1 MEELLEIERAVL
13 GVLMI
18 DTTALSR
25 CTIQPYHLYSETN
38 REVLKAIFE
47 LAEENNPTDFMSVND
62 KLGNKYTGEL
72 MTITA
77 KVSSKANL
85 EYHCS
90 IIIQKYITRQL
101 ITLCQNTISKASDP
115 TADIFQIIQAHT
127 SEIENYS
134 IKQTKDFVK
143 FQDVSTQV
151 IKKIETMQQSGK
163 SIVGLDTGYERLNKI
178 SHGWHSPDLVIIAAR
193 PATGKT
199 AFALNLATNLAK
211 QQIPVAF
218 FSLEMSAEQLATRV
232 LSSITGIYS
241 NLLSKADINEWGWK
255 TLLSTDY
262 NIPMYIDD
270 TASLNIM
277 DFKEKARKSVKNFGV
292 KAIFVDYL
300 QLLTV
305 YGKNNREQEISTIS
319 RTFKGIA
326 KELNIPIIALA
337 QLSRDVEKRNG
348 EPRLS
353 DLRESGAIEQDADIV
368 IALHNEEPDAENP
381 LIKVIYLKHRNGEV
395 GHIRLEF
402 EKSKQLFKDTL

>member
-72 MTITA
+72 MSITA

-115 TADIFQIIQAHT
+115 TTDIFQIIQAHT

-134 IKQTKDFVK
+134 IKQSKDFVK

-255 TLLSTDY
+255 TLLNTDY
-262 NIPMYIDD
+262 NLPMYIDD

>member
-38 REVLKAIFE
+38 RDVLKAIFE

-72 MTITA
+72 MSITA

-134 IKQTKDFVK
+134 IKQSKDFVK

-151 IKKIETMQQSGK
+151 IKKIETMQNSGK

-218 FSLEMSAEQLATRV
+218 FSLEMSAEQLTTRV

-255 TLLSTDY
+255 TLMSTDY
-262 NIPMYIDD
+262 NLPMYIDD

-277 DFKEKARKSVKNFGV
+277 DFKEKARKAVKNFGV

>member
-18 DTTALSR
+18 DTTAISR

-38 REVLKAIFE
+38 RDVLKAIFE

-62 KLGNKYTGEL
+62 KLGNRYTGEL
-72 MTITA
+72 MSITA

-115 TADIFQIIQAHT
+115 TTDIFQIIQAHT

-218 FSLEMSAEQLATRV
+218 FSLEMSAEQLTTRV

-255 TLLSTDY
+255 TLLNTDY
-262 NIPMYIDD
+262 NLPMYIDD

-277 DFKEKARKSVKNFGV
+277 DFKEKARKAVKNFGV

>member
-38 REVLKAIFE
+38 RDVLKAIFE

-72 MTITA
+72 MSITA

-134 IKQTKDFVK
+134 IKQSKDFVK

-218 FSLEMSAEQLATRV
+218 FSLEMSAEQLTTRV

-262 NIPMYIDD
+262 NLPMYIDD

>member
-1 MEELLEIERAVL
+1 MEDIIELERAVI

-18 DTTALSR
+18 DSTALSR
-25 CTIQPYHLYSETN
+25 CTIQPYHIYDNTNKIILTALY
-38 REVLKAIFE
+38 E
-47 LAEENNPTDFMSVND
+47 LAEENKPTDFISIND
-62 KLGNKYTGEL
+62 KLGGKLTGEL

-90 IIIQKYITRQL
+90 IIIQKYITRQM
-101 ITLCQNTISKASDP
+101 INICQLSISSASDP
-115 TADIFQIIQAHT
+115 TNDIFQIIQKHNT
-127 SEIENYS
+127 EIEGLS
-134 IKQTKDFVK
+134 IKHTKDFVK
-143 FQDVSTQV
+143 FKDVSTEV
-151 IKKIETMQQSGK
+151 FKKIEKMQQSGK
-163 SIVGLDTGYERLNKI
+163 SIVGIDTGYERLNKI

-199 AFALNLATNLAK
+199 AFALNLATNIAK
-211 QQIPVAF
+211 QNIPVAF

-232 LSSITGIYS
+232 VSSITGIYS
-241 NLLSKADINEWGWK
+241 NYLAKAEINEYGWK
-255 TLLSTDY
+255 TIMDTDF
-262 NIPMYIDD
+262 NLPMYIDD

-277 DFKEKARKSVKNFGV
+277 DFKEKARKSVKQFGV

-300 QLLTV
+300 QLMTV
-305 YGKNNREQEISTIS
+305 YGKGNREQEISTIS
-319 RTFKGIA
+319 RTLKGIA
-326 KELNIPIIALA
+326 KELDVPVIALA

-368 IALHNEEPDAENP
+368 IALHNEQPDSEMP

-395 GHIRLEF
+395 GFVTLEF
-402 EKSKQLFKDTL
+402 EKSKQLFRDPL

>member
-1 MEELLEIERAVL
+1 MNEITEIEQSVL

-18 DTTALSR
+18 DSTAIGR

-38 REVLKAIFE
+38 RDILTAIFE
-47 LAEENNPTDFMSVND
+47 LAEESNPTDFMSVND

-72 MTITA
+72 MTITS

-85 EYHCS
+85 EYHCT
-90 IIIQKYITRQL
+90 IIIQKYITRQM
-101 ITLCQNTISKASDP
+101 ITLCQNTIFKASDP
-115 TADIFQIIQAHT
+115 TADIFQIIQSHI

-134 IKQTKDFVK
+134 IKQSKDFVK

-151 IKKIETMQQSGK
+151 IKKIETMQNSGK

-211 QQIPVAF
+211 QKIPVAF
-218 FSLEMSAEQLATRV
+218 FSLEMSAEQLTTRV

-262 NIPMYIDD
+262 NLPMYIDD

-277 DFKEKARKSVKNFGV
+277 DFKEKARKAVKNFGV

-368 IALHNEEPDAENP
+368 IALHNEDPDAEKP
-381 LIKVIYLKHRNGEV
+381 LIKIIYLKHRNGEV

-402 EKSKQLFKDTL
+402 DKSKQLFKDTL